1 MTNVI
6 NKCVNSSMKK
16 ILLGFFTILGKS
28 YRTFVEALLFPIAQT
43 INICFLTVESKH
55 LIVFFVFFSLH
66 WLDTLSM
73 PKKNMMIWKSYFS
86 RWGIM
91 IINGLY
97 VCIWIWQILWRDNQ
111 EAMQSINAYYAHDIT
126 VSNTDIA
133 LGTPPMLFLK

>member
-55 LIVFFVFFSLH
+55 LIVFFVFFFSALIGHSLH
-66 WLDTLSM
+66 AKEKYDDM
-73 PKKNMMIWKSYFS
+73 KK
-86 RWGIM
+86 
-91 IINGLY
+91 
-97 VCIWIWQILWRDNQ
+97 
-111 EAMQSINAYYAHDIT
+111 
-126 VSNTDIA
+126 
-133 LGTPPMLFLK
+133 LFF